1 MVTLLWSKPSTQSEL
16 HLNHGIENLDEDS
29 WPDYCVKSHTSNS
42 GHCLG
47 SSNCHQ
53 VVCGCIRMCKVSDL
67 AREHYDRVCENNPVE
82 YCTTN
87 DKHQHYWR
95 ASACLV
101 SVVRK

>member
-1 MVTLLWSKPSTQSEL
+1 MELKTLMKIVGPIIVLSLILPTADIVSDLLTVIKL
-16 HLNHGIENLDEDS
+16 YVGA
-29 WPDYCVKSHTSNS
+29 Y
-42 GHCLG
+42 G
-47 SSNCHQ
+47 
-53 VVCGCIRMCKVSDL
+53 CKVSDL
-67 AREHYDRVCENNPVE
+67 AREHYAYDYRVCENNPVE

>member
-1 MVTLLWSKPSTQSEL
+1 MELKTLMKIVGPIIVLSLILPTADIVSDLLTVIKL
-16 HLNHGIENLDEDS
+16 YVGA
-29 WPDYCVKSHTSNS
+29 Y
-42 GHCLG
+42 G
-47 SSNCHQ
+47 
-53 VVCGCIRMCKVSDL
+53 CKVSDL